1 MRSLILALLLLPA
14 WAQGSVVVSEVAW
27 MGSADSPNDE
37 WLELY
42 NAGGEDVDL
51 AGWTLSDGASV
62 SITLSGTLGSNRYAV
77 LERTDDGS
85 APGAA
90 FLIYTGALPNTG
102 ATLTLR
108 NAAGTVIDSVVGG
121 SDWQQIGGSNESKE
135 TAQRRQSGWY
145 TAAATPGTGAWAGTA
160 ADTPPAATPEPSPP
174 PNTTSPNPSAT
185 PRTTRE
191 TQGGGDP
198 AVVLHRTPRPLF
210 NEIEGPAQV
219 LLRQPAN
226 FSILTGGVSDTI
238 LASLSHTWN
247 FGDGTTA
254 TGEAVTHHYQYP
266 GRYLVVVESQYKD
279 YESVTRHEVEVR
291 SLPLSLARTNTAIT
305 VTNDAPYEL
314 TLSGFTLRAQTA
326 HELPAHTTLL
336 PGGSLHVP
344 VAAITARP
352 EDLVA
357 LFDASGQLVASVRP
371 AIAPVIAAPSARVG
385 SIAGG
390 SVPPPRVST
399 AAASISVPPVNLLT
413 PALAAL
419 TARHATASLPVASSA
434 APLVAAASAAP
445 VATQS
450 ASYLGLLLV
459 LLVAVVGVLS
469 RSRA

>member
-1 MRSLILALLLLPA
+1 
-14 WAQGSVVVSEVAW
+14 
-27 MGSADSPNDE
+27 MGSAASPNDE

-42 NAGGEDVDL
+42 NSGGEDVNL
-51 AGWTLSDGASV
+51 TGWTLSDGGSV

-108 NAAGTVIDSVVGG
+108 TAAGTVIDSVVGG
-121 SDWQQIGGSNESKE
+121 SDWQQIGGSNETKE
-135 TAQRRQSGWY
+135 TAQRRPSGWY

-160 ADTPPAATPEPSPP
+160 ADTPPPAGAEPTPTPTAPP
-174 PNTTSPNPSAT
+174 PPAAASSRPTLKS
-185 PRTTRE
+185 
-191 TQGGGDP
+191 QGGGDP

-210 NEIEGPAQV
+210 NAVEGPEQA
-219 LLRQPAN
+219 LLRQPIDFAV
-226 FSILTGGVSDTI
+226 LTGGVSDTI
-238 LASLSHTWN
+238 LDSLSHTWN

-254 TGEAVTHHYQYP
+254 TGEAVTHHYQHP
-266 GRYLVVVESQYKD
+266 GRYLVVVASQYKD
-279 YESVTRHEVEVR
+279 YESIARHEVTVR
-291 SLPLSLARTNTAIT
+291 SLPLSLTRTNTTIT

-314 TLSGFTLRAQTA
+314 TLSGFTLRAQTS

-344 VAAITARP
+344 VAAIAARP

-371 AIAPVIAAPSARVG
+371 AIAPAAVPPISRVALAAENAAPT
-385 SIAGG
+385 
-390 SVPPPRVST
+390 PRVSM
-399 AAASISVPPVNLLT
+399 AAATISIPPVNLLT
-413 PALAAL
+413 PPLAALAA
-419 TARHATASLPVASSA
+419 RQGTASLPVASSA
-434 APLVAAASAAP
+434 VPLVAAASASP
-445 VATQS
+445 VAAQS

-459 LLVAVVGVLS
+459 LVLAVVGVLT
-469 RSRA
+469 RQRV